1 MEIKMKIQYNPHEL
15 MTYCKDS
22 IRLFFNG
29 LAMILWFIILTII
42 NIFAWLWQE
51 VSACIKKA
59 PLLSVAVTFAVMDAI
74 AMGVYRQM
82 KVKLTT
88 ARWQR
93 DSLEQR
99 LDSIKILDAN
109 NTSFF
114 RYHTA
119 EPTDK
124 NLEDQ

>member
-1 MEIKMKIQYNPHEL
+1 MKIQYNPHEL
-15 MTYCKDS
+15 MTYAKDAV
-22 IRLFFNG
+22 RLFFKG
-29 LAMILWFIILTII
+29 MAMILWFFVLTII
-42 NIFAWLWQE
+42 NIIAWLWQE
-51 VSACIKKA
+51 VSGCIKKA
-59 PLLSVAVTFAVMDAI
+59 PLLSVAVTFAVMAAI
-74 AMGVYRQM
+74 VMGVYRQM

-109 NTSFF
+109 NTSYF

-119 EPTDK
+119 EATDK

>member
-1 MEIKMKIQYNPHEL
+1 
-15 MTYCKDS
+15 MTYAKDAV
-22 IRLFFNG
+22 RLFFKG
-29 LAMILWFIILTII
+29 LAMILWFLVLTII
-42 NIFAWLWQE
+42 NIIAWLWQE
-51 VSACIKKA
+51 VSGCIKKA
-59 PLLSVAVTFAVMDAI
+59 PLLSVAITFIVMAVI

-99 LDSIKILDAN
+99 LDSVKILDAN
-109 NTSFF
+109 NTSYF

-119 EPTDK
+119 EATDK